1 MNSWKQFLGCI
12 AMVASGLIIATQT
25 RAQFPGAEGGAPPAE
40 RSVLTGEGMAVA
52 AAPPASQ
59 TFCQCVGE
67 AESAAVEKIE
77 RALRAPLHSTGIDF
91 AEVPLKEVINS
102 LQDEYGIPIKLDT
115 KALKDIGLN
124 TDEVVNVS
132 LHNISL
138 RSALRLMLK
147 DFQLT
152 YIIQDEVLMVT
163 TPEKAEA
170 NLTTC
175 VYDVSSLAGERDAQI
190 DSIID
195 SIVSCV
201 STDTWSE
208 NGGGQAEIR
217 PIKPGMLVISQT
229 AAVHEEIRNLL
240 ETLRKMRA
248 KTATNPAEA
257 AGAAFGAVVP
267 VEEVITRSY
276 SLQLNPTNDTE
287 SMRSQVRDLI
297 MQSLPGETWSGQLA
311 DGEGVALTV
320 FNDRIVV
327 RQTAAVQEK
336 VQKLLVDSGVAQ
348 PMSGAGAPVGF
359 GSRPNRSGGSKGD
372 GGGVFSPGMS
382 PGGRQGPP
390 VGFGLGIS
398 PEGGIPGGGEAG
410 LPGGTFGATR
420 GGEGF
425 GIDLAPS
432 E

>member
-1 MNSWKQFLGCI
+1 MNSWKQFLGCV
-12 AMVASGLIIATQT
+12 AMFVSGLIIATQT

-40 RSVLTGEGMAVA
+40 RSVLAGVGMAGE

-77 RALRAPLHSTGIDF
+77 RALRAPLHSGGIEF
-91 AEVPLKEVINS
+91 AEIPLKEVVNS

-115 KALKDIGLN
+115 KALQEIGLS

-132 LHNISL
+132 LRNISL

-147 DFQLT
+147 DLQLT
-152 YIIQDEVLMVT
+152 YIIQNEVLMIT
-163 TPEKAEA
+163 TPQKAEE

-208 NGGGQAEIR
+208 NGGCQAEIR

-229 AAVHEEIRNLL
+229 AAVHEEIRSLL

-248 KTATNPAEA
+248 KTAAGQPDA
-257 AGAAFGAVVP
+257 AVGAMVP
-267 VEEVITRSY
+267 VDEVITRSY

-297 MQSLPGETWSGQLA
+297 IQSLPGETWSGQLA

-336 VQKLLVDSGVAQ
+336 VQKLLVDSGVAK

-359 GSRPNRSGGSKGD
+359 GSRPNR
-372 GGGVFSPGMS
+372 GGGGGGGAFSPAAMGLGGA
-382 PGGRQGPP
+382 PGAP
-390 VGFGLGIS
+390 VGFGLGS
-398 PEGGIPGGGEAG
+398 SSEGGIPGGSEAG
-410 LPGGTFGATR
+410 LPGGTFGAAR

-425 GIDLAPS
+425 GIDPAPS

>member
-1 MNSWKQFLGCI
+1 MNSWKQFLGCV

-25 RAQFPGAEGGAPPAE
+25 RAQFPGAEGGVPPTE
-40 RSVLTGEGMAVA
+40 KSVLTGEAPA
-52 AAPPASQ
+52 AEAAPAANPS
-59 TFCQCVGE
+59 FCQCVGE

-77 RALRAPLHSTGIDF
+77 RALRAPLHSTGLDF
-91 AEVPLKEVINS
+91 VEIPLREVVTS
-102 LQDEYGIPIKLDT
+102 LQDDYGISIKLDHT
-115 KALKDIGLN
+115 GIEEIGLSR
-124 TDEVVNVS
+124 DEKVS
-132 LHNISL
+132 ANLHNVSL

-147 DFQLT
+147 DLQLT
-152 YIIQDEVLMVT
+152 YVIQDEVLMIT
-163 TPEKAEA
+163 TPQKAEE

-175 VYDVSSLAGERDAQI
+175 VYDIASLAGERDAQM
-190 DSIID
+190 DSIVD

-201 STDTWSE
+201 ATDTWSE
-208 NGGGQAEIR
+208 NGGGEAKIR
-217 PIKPGMLVISQT
+217 PIKPGILVISQT
-229 AAVHEEIRNLL
+229 ATVHEEIRNLL
-240 ETLRKMRA
+240 EALRKTRA
-248 KTATNPAEA
+248 KTATDPAA
-257 AGAAFGAVVP
+257 ASFGAVVP
-267 VEEVITRSY
+267 VDEVITCSY

-336 VQKLLVDSGVAQ
+336 VQKLLVDSGVAR

-359 GSRPNRSGGSKGD
+359 GSRPNRGGGGSGGA
-372 GGGVFSPGMS
+372 FSPAMGRGRA
-382 PGGRQGPP
+382 PGAP
-390 VGFGLGIS
+390 VGFGLGS
-398 PEGGIPGGGEAG
+398 SSEGGIPGWNEAG
-410 LPGGTFGATR
+410 SRYGTFAPTS

-425 GIDLAPS
+425 GVDPSPS